1 MPDAQA
7 EGDEVARRRRAAA
20 AAAHARLRA
29 PGGDA
34 LSALNA
40 LCAFE
45 RAGRSEAF
53 CRCVA
58 VGRRCARA
66 CSLPIRTHAASAR
79 LPLRRAHSNDA
90 LSADCLPANLSGLQA
105 GVRVSTANDTP
116 LWLQRS
122 EIVKP

>member
-1 MPDAQA
+1 MPVQAKATNVLPDVQA

-58 VGRRCARA
+58 VGRRCIRA
-66 CSLPIRTHAASAR
+66 CSLPIRAHAVSAR
-79 LPLRRAHSNDA
+79 RPLRRARGIDA
-90 LSADCLPANLSGLQA
+90 LSADCLPACPSGLQA
-105 GVRVSTANDTP
+105 GPRGS
-116 LWLQRS
+116 
-122 EIVKP
+122 